1 MYARTKILNGF
12 KGVQFIFFGV
22 AFVVLLDGAII
33 PTWCDCLK
41 LFYSSSKA
49 CRSIVGDAIRWRFF
63 FCFVMHYC

>member
-33 PTWCDCLK
+33 PTGVI
-41 LFYSSSKA
+41 A
-49 CRSIVGDAIRWRFF
+49 
-63 FCFVMHYC
+63 